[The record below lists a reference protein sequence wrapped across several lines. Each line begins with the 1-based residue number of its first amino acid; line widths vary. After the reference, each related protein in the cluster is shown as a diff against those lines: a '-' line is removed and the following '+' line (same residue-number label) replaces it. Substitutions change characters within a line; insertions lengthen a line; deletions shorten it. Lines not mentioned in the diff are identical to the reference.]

1 MRSRAPVAGAV
12 AGAEVH
18 RLVAEREL
26 DRTGDDEE
34 HLLGVAVRYGSA
46 PVEPP
51 GSNEAATTSSASN
64 GFGVSS
70 ALRPN
75 VPQLT

>member
-12 AGAEVH
+12 PGAKVH
-18 RLVAEREL
+18 RLGAEREL
-26 DRTGDDEE
+26 DLAGDDEQ
-34 HLLGVAVRYGSA
+34 HLLGVSMRVRSA